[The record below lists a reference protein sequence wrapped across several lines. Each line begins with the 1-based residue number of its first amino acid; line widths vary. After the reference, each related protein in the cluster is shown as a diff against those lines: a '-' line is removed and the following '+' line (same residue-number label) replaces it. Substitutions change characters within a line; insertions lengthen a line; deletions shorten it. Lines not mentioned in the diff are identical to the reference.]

1 MQIPLYSKVI
11 NLDTIANS
19 GQCFRWVNV
28 DSDNVTSIDKQC
40 YTVSSRDRRCTMSI
54 HDGVLDVDCSVEDE
68 DSWKTYM
75 NLEYRVEEDVL
86 SFELSRDPLLKEAY
100 KFAPGMHLLQ
110 QDFWETIVSFIIS
123 QNNNIPR
130 IKNCINKVVA
140 SYGHFPTHEDILNAP
155 DVLSQ
160 CSLGYRD
167 SYLVNAAGHFTD
179 LSRYYQVKMSHE
191 DKISL
196 LKQIKGVGD
205 KVANCISLFSW
216 GDYVACPID
225 VWMRRVISEDYGG
238 TVPGWMLGEHA
249 GYFQQL
255 IFYYKR
261 NGI

>member
-1 MQIPLYSKVI
+1 MQIFLNGRIVD
-11 NLDTIANS
+11 LDTIADS
-19 GQCFRWVNV
+19 GQCFRWVDAPDRV
-28 DSDNVTSIDKQC
+28 QGTERRSYAVF
-40 YTVSSRDRRCTMSI
+40 SRDRRCILSI
-54 HDGVLDVDCSVEDE
+54 NEGVLDVDCPVEDE
-68 DSWKTYM
+68 DSWKTYL
-75 NLEYRVEEDVL
+75 NLEYGVEEDVL

-100 KFAPGMHLLQ
+100 EFAPGMHLLQ

-130 IKNCINKVVA
+130 IKNCINKVIA

-167 SYLVNAAGHFTD
+167 NYLVNAAKHFPD
-179 LSRYYQVKMSHE
+179 LNRHHQLKLSHE

-196 LKQIKGVGD
+196 LKEIKGVGD

-216 GDYVACPID
+216 GDYAACPID
-225 VWMRRVISEDYGG
+225 VWMRRVINEDYGG
-238 TVPGWMLGEHA
+238 TIPGWMYSEHA